1 MSDTTDDDL
10 ATLLAKREHARPN
23 RLTWVLLVLLVL
35 AVGFAGGAFAEKR
48 NSSSS
53 STLPDFAALSAGGFP
68 GGGSFPGGGAF
79 PGGGTDSGGAATDA
93 SGAVTTGTVKL
104 VDGSSL
110 YITDAEGNTIKVVV
124 PASVPVTTQS
134 PTSLGDLAAGSTVV
148 VQGETAEDGTVTA
161 TSVSEGTV
169 PRSPNT
175 ATASSAPSPQ
185 GDNS

>member
-35 AVGFAGGAFAEKR
+35 AVGFAGGAFVEKR

-53 STLPDFAALSAGGFP
+53 SGLPDFAALR
-68 GGGSFPGGGAF
+68 GGGDFAGGGAF
-79 PGGGTDSGGAATDA
+79 PGGALPGGATPGGGTLVT

-104 VDGSSL
+104 VDGTSL
-110 YITDAEGNTIKVVV
+110 YITDADGNTVKVIV
-124 PASVPVTTQS
+124 PETVPVTTQS
-134 PTSLGDLAAGSTVV
+134 ETSLGDLAAGSTVII
-148 VQGETAEDGTVTA
+148 QGETGDDGTVTA
-161 TSVSEGTV
+161 TSVSEGAL
-169 PRSPNT
+169 PDA
-175 ATASSAPSPQ
+175 ATTTTPTSAPSSQ